1 MAPNFSDVTF
11 SPKAVMLANPL
22 QAGIGL
28 QAYHLSA
35 AMLVLVR
42 VFVLVNLLQASTG
55 SHLSAGRGQLRAR
68 LTSQLGVTARW
79 PHPSTAPSLPLP
91 SSGPSR
97 LFERKKHCCIPAP
110 PPSPILQHKSFSFL
124 VENFFTI
131 LFWPRSSH
139 CLQRAQFQL
148 KYDSPVVLVVSFH
161 SAQTLRLINNF
172 AEPSVFP

>member
-1 MAPNFSDVTF
+1 MCWSWLTLQLSSWCPEKMAPNFSDVTF

-35 AMLVLVR
+35 AMLVLVL
-42 VFVLVNLLQASTG
+42 VLVLVMHLVLANLLQAGTG

-124 VENFFTI
+124 FGNFFTI
-131 LFWPRSSH
+131 LFG
-139 CLQRAQFQL
+139 LAL
-148 KYDSPVVLVVSFH
+148 LLVCNTHSF
-161 SAQTLRLINNF
+161 N
-172 AEPSVFP
+172 

>member
-1 MAPNFSDVTF
+1 MQLSSWCPEKMAPNFSDVTF

-42 VFVLVNLLQASTG
+42 VFVLVIVLVLVMHLVLANLLQAGTG

-79 PHPSTAPSLPLP
+79 PHPSTAPSLPLSPKLGPEPIIRTKKTLLHP
-91 SSGPSR
+91 SSS
-97 LFERKKHCCIPAP
+97 AQ
-110 PPSPILQHKSFSFL
+110 S
-124 VENFFTI
+124 NFTTQII
-131 LFWPRSSH
+131 LFSRRKLFHNSLLAS
-139 CLQRAQFQL
+139 
-148 KYDSPVVLVVSFH
+148 LVSLFAARTVS
-161 SAQTLRLINNF
+161 IKI
-172 AEPSVFP
+172 